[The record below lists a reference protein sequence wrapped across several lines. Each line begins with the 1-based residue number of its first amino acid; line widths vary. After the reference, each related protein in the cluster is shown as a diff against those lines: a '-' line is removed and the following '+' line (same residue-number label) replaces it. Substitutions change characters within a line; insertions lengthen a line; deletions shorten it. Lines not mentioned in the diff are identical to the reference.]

1 MFGKVVNTS
10 SDSPLIV
17 FFIYNGCAHWTNIR
31 YDILKLQYE
40 IDWEKHFFYET
51 RPNSW
56 KNYLLKVGLAFLVT
70 QLHYQINVSVPQPN
84 RLAQNRAKQCNRKV
98 WETTNLKNHQ
108 MVLLCLFFRK
118 LTIFSENKL
127 DDWKLNGNN
136 WMKRSVEK
144 SKKNKNLTQ
153 MK

>member
-1 MFGKVVNTS
+1 M
-10 SDSPLIV
+10 
-17 FFIYNGCAHWTNIR
+17 
-31 YDILKLQYE
+31 KLGQTVE
-40 IDWEKHFFYET
+40 
-51 RPNSW
+51 
-56 KNYLLKVGLAFLVT
+56 KNYLLKVGLAFLVI

-127 DDWKLNGNN
+127 DD
-136 WMKRSVEK
+136 
-144 SKKNKNLTQ
+144 
-153 MK
+153 